1 MPPRGRVQG
10 RGRGKALPAPAPPA
24 RSPTPSDMESVISI
38 SDDDQDETDDD
49 QDETSAPLSS
59 PSERSVIAG
68 SETPTPSTPTPGGI
82 TSISGLRRALTGGVR
97 KKNRPLRPVAYLR
110 HVAWC
115 MHCFRTF
122 LENWDTSGPP
132 VIPCWDDGLSSKR
145 CRQCASRNKNC
156 EPVSDSNK
164 HGVMIA
170 ANQRFSVGERG
181 HSRRCDASPVHS

>member
-1 MPPRGRVQG
+1 
-10 RGRGKALPAPAPPA
+10 
-24 RSPTPSDMESVISI
+24 VISS
-38 SDDDQDETDDD
+38 SDDEQE
-49 QDETSAPLSS
+49 ETSSAPEFS
-59 PSERSVIAG
+59 PAARSVITG
-68 SETPTPSTPTPGGI
+68 SETPTPSAPSTPTPSGP
-82 TSISGLRRALTGGVR
+82 TSLAGLRRALTGGVR

-156 EPVSDSNK
+156 EPVSVSNK

-170 ANQRFSVGERG
+170 ANQRFSVGK
-181 HSRRCDASPVHS
+181 RRYPWWCDASPVHSRLGQAFLGQWGR

>member
-1 MPPRGRVQG
+1 
-10 RGRGKALPAPAPPA
+10 
-24 RSPTPSDMESVISI
+24 VISS
-38 SDDDQDETDDD
+38 SDDEQE
-49 QDETSAPLSS
+49 ETSSAPEFS
-59 PSERSVIAG
+59 PAARSVITG
-68 SETPTPSTPTPGGI
+68 SETPTPSAPSTPTPSGP
-82 TSISGLRRALTGGVR
+82 TSLAGLRRALTGGVR

-156 EPVSDSNK
+156 EPVSVPNK
-164 HGVMIA
+164 HGVIIA
-170 ANQRFSVGERG
+170 AN
-181 HSRRCDASPVHS
+181 